1 MNTIFELAFNK
12 NSRLIRLL
20 YSIFYADT
28 RFLPNTVHV
37 FLKEKKIDIYDEEKH
52 KLKIS
57 FVTSSDNST
66 TSIDSQ
72 SSNGPNTSQASSLSL
87 HANEIVDRDSA
98 STSSSQKNA
107 DLSSN
112 IAMNIDEYVLFY

>member
-1 MNTIFELAFNK
+1 M
-12 NSRLIRLL
+12 
-20 YSIFYADT
+20 YSVFYADT
-28 RFLPNTVHV
+28 RFIPNTVRV

-72 SSNGPNTSQASSLSL
+72 SSNGPNTSQAGSLSL

-107 DLSSN
+107 DSSSN
-112 IAMNIDEYVLFY
+112 IVINIDEYVLFLSII